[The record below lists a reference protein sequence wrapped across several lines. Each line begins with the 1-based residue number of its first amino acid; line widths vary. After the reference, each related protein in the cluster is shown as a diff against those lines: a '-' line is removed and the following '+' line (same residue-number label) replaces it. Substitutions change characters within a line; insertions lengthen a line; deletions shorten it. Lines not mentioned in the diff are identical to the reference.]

1 MLKTHKIFKNLTKSM
16 RLYPVPWGLL
26 NFQSN
31 EISMGNLSFQ
41 DDLKDDRI
49 EKLSIEQRL

>member
-1 MLKTHKIFKNLTKSM
+1 M